1 MPDVFTHLMF
11 GLAAAILWKPKFR
24 EEGVLLVLGSLLI
37 DIERPVSLL
46 MRAVGVNWSL
56 TGGFHS
62 ILAALCLAYS
72 AALLIEVKEIKLQ
85 RRFTIVFIGCLLHLL
100 ADLSMYKWEER
111 GFYLLYPLKIPF
123 SFHLVWSGF
132 YWFPAIG
139 ILAVASALLIRV
151 LIRKMSEKPE
161 ITEKLEISDKK
172 ND

>member
-24 EEGVLLVLGSLLI
+24 EEGVLIILGSLLI
-37 DIERPVSLL
+37 DIERPFSLIL
-46 MRAVGVNWSL
+46 LSLGSKWTL

-62 ILAALCLAYS
+62 IIAALCLAYS
-72 AALLIEVKEIKLQ
+72 AALMIEVKEIKLK
-85 RRFTIVFIGCLLHLL
+85 RRFSIIFIGCLLHLL

-132 YWFPAIG
+132 YWFPIVG
-139 ILAVASALLIRV
+139 ILAVSLALLARFFI
-151 LIRKMSEKPE
+151 
-161 ITEKLEISDKK
+161 DKWIK
-172 ND
+172 E